1 MRITKWTKTRDIL
14 PILPDKEAWEKVLEA
29 VPPMPLRRP
38 LLSMTVGEVAE
49 IFDDPDTYMALILSE
64 RRALKAFGRLKQFNS
79 EVDGISKFIKM
90 YDFKKTQEEEQAAR
104 GIVFPTMSQRMLLD
118 CVKFFHL
125 HSMKEAEKVPFADWL
140 TVFQDEASS
149 AKFQRNYSK
158 IIEQKHRLQSKKR

>member
-1 MRITKWTKTRDIL
+1 MRITKWTKTRDL
-14 PILPDKEAWEKVLEA
+14 LALLPDKEAFERVLEA
-29 VPPMPLRRP
+29 VPPAPLKRP
-38 LLSMTVGEVAE
+38 LLSLTVGEIAE

-64 RRALKAFGRLKQFNS
+64 RRALKAFGRLKQFNT
-79 EVDGISKFIKM
+79 EMDGISKFIKM
-90 YDFKKTQEEEQAAR
+90 YDTKKSQDEEQAAR

-118 CVKFFHL
+118 CVKFFRL

-158 IIEQKHRLQSKKR
+158 IIEQKHKLQSKKR

>member
-1 MRITKWTKTRDIL
+1 MRITKWTKTRNIL
-14 PILPDKEAWEKVLEA
+14 PLLDKEGLEA
-29 VPPMPLRRP
+29 VLDAVSPVPLKRP

-49 IFDDPDTYMALILSE
+49 IFDDPGTYMALILSE
-64 RRALKAFGRLKQFNS
+64 RRALKAFGRLKQFNT

-90 YDFKKTQEEEQAAR
+90 YDTKKSQEEEQAAR

-118 CVKFFHL
+118 CVQFFHL

-140 TVFQDEASS
+140 TFFQNEASS
-149 AKFQRNYSK
+149 AKFQRAYSK